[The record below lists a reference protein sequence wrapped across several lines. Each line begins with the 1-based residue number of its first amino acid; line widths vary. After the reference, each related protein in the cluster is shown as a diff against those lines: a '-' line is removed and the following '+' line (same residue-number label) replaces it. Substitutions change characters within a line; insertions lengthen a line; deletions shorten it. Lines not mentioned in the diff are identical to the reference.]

1 MQRFDKRKKNAWLRH
16 IIWHPS
22 GGGKRLIPL
31 LGETDLFLK
40 GVTLLVLL
48 LLLGTTAG
56 NNLFGQCALE
66 GGANAT
72 AEENRLASISDGGSY
87 SVSVPVTT
95 AFPNGLDV
103 GPVFN
108 SIYINANGTV
118 TFFFPY
124 EDVWSGGL
132 PIYDEGP
139 IISAQHDG
147 IEPAF
152 GGDIYFYQ
160 NSQEGYAV
168 ITYNEVAPGTSNLAY
183 GTSSDR
189 NTFQIILR
197 QGANY
202 ANDDS
207 DFIIELRYQEINW
220 VGKNPVAAGYSP
232 GFTTGYALVSPY
244 SSPVININGTFE
256 ATDATDGTFAGIVN
270 GSNTGSTCT
279 YQFAGSGLEY
289 ADEDG
294 DGFPDYIETNQM
306 PPNFKSDPCLPDVGA
321 DYLLY
326 NVDNTTWS
334 MADCDGD
341 GVDNGS
347 EVTAGT
353 NPYSVPDSDNDG
365 ILDIVET
372 QPCNAA
378 SPTSI
383 TGFSGILYDAPDQD
397 SWSLLNGSSSFPGS
411 AYTAI
416 ATFEYNEFAGQS
428 NAFSVDFG
436 GDAVSLSTNPDISNY
451 IGSNISTDGNLD
463 HAIQFNKVV
472 QPVEEGVYQFDLD
485 YGDDHVFIYLNGV
498 KQYGIQN
505 AYGVST
511 NDGLADVSNVATLTL
526 KAGDTL
532 TYLAAEEFI
541 GNTAIKFIA
550 SKISQIN
557 GDSPRCLTD
566 TDDDGVPDHLD
577 YDSDND
583 GVLDVDEAAEE
594 VAFDIDGNGVPNYID
609 TDSDG
614 DGCFDAVEASGIVSS
629 SALDNDGR
637 FLGSVDENGVPL
649 AVAAIGEGAIGLSIT
664 DEWQDDEVCVSSC
677 DIEGGA
683 DATAESNRLSISDSD
698 DDYEVVSLTTAF
710 PNGITIGGETYEE
723 FSIGT
728 NGYVTFGHSSDSYD
742 ATGLAGYEDGP
753 IVAAM
758 YDDWDPS
765 DGGDIYYY
773 QNAAEGYVVV
783 TYYEVAPY
791 DEPPAFGTTS
801 DRNTAQIIL
810 RRGANYAT
818 DPSDFLIE
826 LRYQAINWVGANNEG
841 VASAG
846 WSAGD
851 LWTYEQVAPYSV
863 AEEDG
868 PDDMGIFSGITTGTN
883 IGTSC
888 TYQWAGSV
896 LASID
901 TDEDGLVDLAEQ
913 EFGSDPNNPDTDGDG
928 VTDGSEYSD
937 DTDFLDPCDPA
948 QDAGYTGYDADNAI
962 WAAGDCDDD
971 LIPNGEELD
980 LGTDPYN
987 EDTDGDGTDD
997 ALEDE
1002 GQTDPLDP
1010 CDPVKW
1016 EGYTGYDADNAIW
1029 AAGDCDD
1036 DGLSNGEELGL
1047 GTDPYNADTDGDGIE
1062 DGSEDGDNTDP
1073 LDPCDPAQDAG
1084 YTGYDAD
1091 NDIWGDDDC
1100 DGDGLINS
1108 LEHEMGTDPYNADT
1122 DGDGIEDGSEDGDN
1136 TDPLDSCDPTQDAG
1150 YTGYDADNGIWAAG
1164 DCDDDLIPNGEELGL
1179 GTDPYNEDTD
1189 GDGTDD
1195 ALEDEGQTD
1204 PLDPCDPVKWEGYTG
1219 YDADN
1224 AIWAGGD
1231 CDGDLILNGDE
1242 LDLGTDPYN
1251 EDTDGDGVPDG
1262 QEVADGTS
1270 PLELCEYEFAS
1281 VTLPKG
1287 QEWNAADCDGDGL
1300 DNELEGDELVDT
1312 DGDLIP
1318 DFFDLDSDND
1328 GIPDADESS
1337 DTVAFDIDGDGTPNY
1352 LDLDSDGDGCFDAV
1366 EASDGLTPADLS
1378 GGRIPGEVNGDG
1390 IPLAVLEGEMEGL
1403 EATEAWGSDE
1413 IFSDFCGSDLGG
1425 FVWLDNDRNGLFL
1438 QQQPGLPGI
1447 SSMPSS
1453 EEVLPGV
1460 QVRLFG
1466 TDLNGNPVDEVQAA
1480 DADGYYLFELVLA
1493 GDYCMEVSF
1502 EGLDNA
1508 EDYVLTIP
1516 NVEFNTIDSLD
1527 SDYSLEGERCFTLE
1541 AGAENVYDLN
1551 AGVFLDADG
1560 DFIPDVNDP
1569 DIGGEMLDPQ
1579 GFIYCENTGEII
1591 SGAAIEVTG
1600 PGNVTMVADGSTG
1613 FYQWFVDAS
1622 GVYTMTLTTPS
1633 GYGISTDCTDSGQ
1646 LDPEPGITIVGSS
1659 EEAMSGFM
1667 EDASCGA
1674 NPFYMEFVLSP
1685 GDLVLN
1691 NNLPLVCAE
1700 IGDRAWKDFDRD
1712 GLQSPGEPGLGY
1724 TEVRLLDCAG
1734 NGVDTVVSDIEGRF
1748 LFTGLPAGGYVLDY
1762 EGRAEWAGTLP
1773 NLWSYAGYQAGSA
1786 ELDSDITASGSTEC
1800 VTLGVGEKNYTV
1812 DGGYEVPYTYSC
1824 NCDGSITLEWSP
1836 VSGEPGVTYTVDI
1849 EDSAGNPVLDYVN
1862 MTETSVTIAHGTL
1875 QNGEEYRLAIT
1886 ENISTSNVVS
1896 ITGPLYADCNPVPMA
1911 SVISAAGP
1919 ACPGGTDGSVLFE
1932 LEESGCAGRYA
1943 VYLEQA
1949 GSDILVAA
1957 DTTLANSFS
1966 VSGLGEGSYSLRVE
1980 LLDTLSCGYG
1990 VGCFPLEV
1998 EDFVVLSNQDSEAP
2012 ALAVSTIAG
2021 VPVDDVSYT
2030 APEGECG
2037 VQLEWLAEVS
2047 DNCAAGDAIAL
2058 SVSIE
2063 SDVAGVSPWAA
2074 VAPLSSQGSTV
2085 TSVYLLSSG
2094 DASNDNLM
2102 AAQLESTG
2110 RLSVAIGEEFWEMDG
2125 TEDLSAYDV
2134 VFLQANFNWNNP
2146 LSADA
2151 AANLTA
2157 YVENGGGLV
2166 TSEWSVWNAAYNT
2179 GSGSWDAL
2187 LPIFPVDL
2195 AEINGYDYLG
2205 ETDVTYTSVNSE
2217 PLVNDGVS
2225 SSFVFTPSDASGTV
2239 SLFTAKAGA
2248 TVFYDMS
2255 ASYDGYD
2262 FTAVG
2267 MAGWEYQSGRVFS
2280 FNGTNGATEIAN
2292 DANLRQLL
2300 INALSWSSGPT
2311 AGYAV
2316 SVHAGIGTNTVV
2328 LTATDE
2334 AGNST
2339 ELSYEI
2345 TVVDNRAPEIYGP
2358 GDMQVQIPG
2367 CEDGMP
2373 VNWQMSV
2380 IDDCDLDV
2388 ELVQISGPQ
2397 PGDVLA
2403 PGVYTVVYE
2412 ATDDYGNT
2420 SQYSFDITLTQAQS
2434 PAPIVDVS
2442 GNGQFVIEDCAEDG
2456 FIVFAGHI
2464 YDCELQAGDVPDGLI
2479 SISGAPLEITYILVN
2494 EGYAYFEAT
2503 GNLSA
2508 GSYLIVTSYEG
2519 VTIDHA
2525 VEVVQGP
2532 DTPAVMTMPGNL
2544 AYQVPNCEGEAAV
2557 SFAVQLEDDC
2567 DEDFG
2572 TASFTV
2578 NGAPAPPFDAALS
2591 DPANGYFAWSLSLS
2605 PGVYTIVGTYTD
2617 GGGNTTEATATI
2629 TVNAEEDNSAP
2640 IIVYPS
2646 QNINIALDPCIEA
2659 AVASQI
2665 FQVTAIDNCDGDL
2678 DPTVTVSSGTGTVT
2692 TTPGGYVFMGG
2703 PGVHTITTAATDA
2716 AGNSRTESFSINVTQ
2731 APAPQENLACNDD
2744 INVTLDDNCSRVITA
2759 DMVLEGNF
2767 GCFEE
2772 SDFTVTIVND
2782 DNPANGNILD
2792 GHGQFIYEIELAN
2805 QAQPIDGFTS
2815 DFAAG
2820 NWDVIIDNTGFF
2832 GAGFADVTFSSNTL
2846 TLETLAGGVAQAS
2859 IAMPGEGTL
2868 SFDYD
2873 YNGADPFF
2881 DFFMIDLN
2889 GNVVA
2894 DVTNPASG
2902 SFSED
2907 VEAGWVLVF
2916 AVDDDG
2922 FNPFGP
2928 AVPSTA
2934 EISNFGFAPAG
2945 PVVSGFE
2952 PCWGFVTGEDKTA
2965 PVVDC
2970 PDDTDVAT
2978 ISEPVQKIQGA
2989 LETTDAQL
2997 ELADYS
3003 CFLDGAGPVAGGQ
3016 YYDIIEF
3023 QVSADDIYTIY
3034 LNTSWGDGFTALYQG
3049 SFDADSP
3056 CENIL
3061 YAADDNI
3068 LGNAGPIGGLFDPQV
3083 RVTLPLRAYET
3094 YFVLVSSFGSDV
3106 TGSYEHTIFSD
3117 GNGLVGAWNF
3127 TETMLPD
3134 WTIQYDTTFSA
3145 LPSTTEQL
3153 SIPLFCDDFGQI
3165 YGGDA
3170 GSVAQETAF
3179 IQGTYQWVGAPSA
3192 TDNCDNNVDITATDS
3207 FTSSGDCGDV
3217 VITRTFTATDDQGL
3231 TDECQQEI
3239 TVRKPTLDDVNFPSF
3254 TAVVECDED
3263 YPALANGNP
3272 SPELTGYPFIFTAFG
3287 IFDIAPSYC
3296 NIGASYEDLPTV
3308 DECEGRFKFRRE
3320 WTIFDWCDPGSSLI
3334 ANQLIKVGDYTAPEV
3349 SCPAGTPI
3357 AYSTSPFSC
3366 GASFEVPMPGVSD
3379 NCSNVT
3385 VYTEIVTTTE
3395 EEVINQYGLPTG
3407 QFVTD
3412 TVVVRT
3418 IQPGANRFV
3427 SSIPFGG
3434 HFFRY
3439 VAEDDCGN
3447 ETELYCPFSVIDDIE
3462 PVAVC
3467 DDQLNVSIG
3476 GGNIVPGQ
3484 PALARVFASDVDE
3497 GSWDN
3502 CGDVSIAIFRNNF
3515 NPITYTCG
3523 TQNSVTGDFVDFFCC
3538 DVGVTSDITLVVTDQ
3553 YGNQNSCWLSVT
3565 PEDKINPFCD
3575 APDNVVVDCDDLPYG
3590 FDASDAGQLED
3601 LFGMATGADNCGVAS
3616 VQQVASNADLE
3627 CGYGSITRIFRVTD
3641 VNGLSSTNS
3650 CVQVITINEV
3660 HNYEIYFP
3668 EDAEANCGTPTP
3680 DTVEYNE
3687 LGCDLLAVTSNDE
3700 QFSAS
3705 GDECYKIFRTWKV
3718 INWCQ
3723 YDGES
3728 DPYIVGRDEDC
3739 NGVPGDGDRIANN
3752 GNGFWLLA
3760 RPNGKIY
3767 FDQDTDETPD
3777 NNVPGINFCGVS
3789 NDYYS
3794 FEYDETGYY
3803 QYTQIIKVYDD
3814 TAPEISFT
3822 QADAFCSLDNVN
3834 CDANVTYPFSID
3846 EDCTPDGLTIK
3857 VFLDPFLSGD
3867 LVELTG
3873 VVSGSYPDYTITVN
3887 GLPIGS
3893 HAFEVHVLDGC
3904 GNSDLAILPFD
3915 IIDCKA
3921 PAPFC
3926 LNGIAIELM
3935 PVDEDGD
3942 NLPDPGAGMAEIWA
3956 SDFVDF
3962 STQAGDCSEPIKYS
3976 INRVGEPNNPDQAGL
3991 VLTCDDEGTL
4001 VIEIWAYDAAGNS
4014 DFCETYILVQ
4024 DNMGVCGAAAPMAA
4038 GAVNTEDNE
4047 PVEDVQ
4053 VSLSGQASTA
4063 MTTQNDGAYVFTN
4076 LTSGLDYT
4084 ITPQRDGDYLN
4095 GVSTFDLVLISKHIL
4110 GVGPLSTPYQRIAA
4124 DVNNSGSI
4132 TTLDLIQL
4140 RKLILS
4146 IDTEFANNTSWRF
4159 VETAY
4164 VFPDPSNPWA
4174 EQFPE
4179 VININDLPAT
4189 SIMDADFVAVKIGDV
4204 NGDAAA
4210 NSFAVVDE
4218 RSYEGTFALQTDEQ
4232 ELKAG
4237 NEYRVSFTAAE
4248 LARIE
4253 GYQATLTLSN
4263 GVELVDIVSG
4273 VATEDNFGLS
4283 YLGEGM
4289 ITTSWHWASGASA
4302 KAPTGIE
4309 LFTLVLRANSDVMLS
4324 EVLGVSSAVTKAEA
4338 YGKDGS
4344 FQDVAIEFSTGTV
4357 AGAGFELYQNQPNP
4371 FKGETVIGFNLP
4383 EAAQVTVTISDVTGK
4398 VLKLYRH
4405 DGSKG
4410 YNHITVK
4417 SSELAATGVVQ
4428 YTVSTGTHSA
4438 TKRMVIVE

>member
-1 MQRFDKRKKNAWLRH
+1 MNQETFSECDGVVCGSSWTPVGTLTNMTFD
-16 IIWHPS
+16 
-22 GGGKRLIPL
+22 
-31 LGETDLFLK
+31 D
-40 GVTLLVLL
+40 
-48 LLLGTTAG
+48 
-56 NNLFGQCALE
+56 C
-66 GGANAT
+66 
-72 AEENRLASISDGGSY
+72 D
-87 SVSVPVTT
+87 
-95 AFPNGLDV
+95 
-103 GPVFN
+103 N
-108 SIYINANGTV
+108 SITV
-118 TFFFPY
+118 T
-124 EDVWSGGL
+124 
-132 PIYDEGP
+132 GP
-139 IISAQHDG
+139 G
-147 IEPAF
+147 C
-152 GGDIYFYQ
+152 
-160 NSQEGYAV
+160 
-168 ITYNEVAPGTSNLAY
+168 
-183 GTSSDR
+183 
-189 NTFQIILR
+189 
-197 QGANY
+197 
-202 ANDDS
+202 
-207 DFIIELRYQEINW
+207 
-220 VGKNPVAAGYSP
+220 
-232 GFTTGYALVSPY
+232 
-244 SSPVININGTFE
+244 GTF
-256 ATDATDGTFAGIVN
+256 
-270 GSNTGSTCT
+270 S
-279 YQFAGSGLEY
+279 
-289 ADEDG
+289 
-294 DGFPDYIETNQM
+294 
-306 PPNFKSDPCLPDVGA
+306 
-321 DYLLY
+321 
-326 NVDNTTWS
+326 
-334 MADCDGD
+334 
-341 GVDNGS
+341 
-347 EVTAGT
+347 
-353 NPYSVPDSDNDG
+353 
-365 ILDIVET
+365 LDIG
-372 QPCNAA
+372 AI
-378 SPTSI
+378 TS
-383 TGFSGILYDAPDQD
+383 TGC
-397 SWSLLNGSSSFPGS
+397 GS
-411 AYTAI
+411 
-416 ATFEYNEFAGQS
+416 QS
-428 NAFSVDFG
+428 
-436 GDAVSLSTNPDISNY
+436 T
-451 IGSNISTDGNLD
+451 
-463 HAIQFNKVV
+463 
-472 QPVEEGVYQFDLD
+472 
-485 YGDDHVFIYLNGV
+485 
-498 KQYGIQN
+498 
-505 AYGVST
+505 
-511 NDGLADVSNVATLTL
+511 TLT
-526 KAGDTL
+526 
-532 TYLAAEEFI
+532 I
-541 GNTAIKFIA
+541 CN
-550 SKISQIN
+550 
-557 GDSPRCLTD
+557 
-566 TDDDGVPDHLD
+566 V
-577 YDSDND
+577 
-583 GVLDVDEAAEE
+583 
-594 VAFDIDGNGVPNYID
+594 
-609 TDSDG
+609 
-614 DGCFDAVEASGIVSS
+614 
-629 SALDNDGR
+629 
-637 FLGSVDENGVPL
+637 
-649 AVAAIGEGAIGLSIT
+649 
-664 DEWQDDEVCVSSC
+664 
-677 DIEGGA
+677 
-683 DATAESNRLSISDSD
+683 
-698 DDYEVVSLTTAF
+698 
-710 PNGITIGGETYEE
+710 
-723 FSIGT
+723 
-728 NGYVTFGHSSDSYD
+728 
-742 ATGLAGYEDGP
+742 
-753 IVAAM
+753 
-758 YDDWDPS
+758 
-765 DGGDIYYY
+765 
-773 QNAAEGYVVV
+773 
-783 TYYEVAPY
+783 
-791 DEPPAFGTTS
+791 
-801 DRNTAQIIL
+801 
-810 RRGANYAT
+810 
-818 DPSDFLIE
+818 
-826 LRYQAINWVGANNEG
+826 
-841 VASAG
+841 
-846 WSAGD
+846 
-851 LWTYEQVAPYSV
+851 
-863 AEEDG
+863 
-868 PDDMGIFSGITTGTN
+868 
-883 IGTSC
+883 
-888 TYQWAGSV
+888 
-896 LASID
+896 
-901 TDEDGLVDLAEQ
+901 
-913 EFGSDPNNPDTDGDG
+913 DTDGDG
-928 VTDGSEYSD
+928 ISDGDEDEDNTDPM
-937 DTDFLDPCDPA
+937 DPCDPA
-948 QDAGYTGYDADNAI
+948 QSPNYAGYDA
-962 WAAGDCDDD
+962 
-971 LIPNGEELD
+971 E
-980 LGTDPYN
+980 N
-987 EDTDGDGTDD
+987 E
-997 ALEDE
+997 
-1002 GQTDPLDP
+1002 
-1010 CDPVKW
+1010 
-1016 EGYTGYDADNAIW
+1016 IW

-1036 DGLSNGEELGL
+1036 DGLTNSEELEA
-1047 GTDPYNADTDGDGIE
+1047 GTDPYNPDTDRDGVIDGTEVE
-1062 DGSEDGDNTDP
+1062 DLTDP
-1073 LDPCDPAQDAG
+1073 LEPCD
-1084 YTGYDAD
+1084 
-1091 NDIWGDDDC
+1091 
-1100 DGDGLINS
+1100 
-1108 LEHEMGTDPYNADT
+1108 
-1122 DGDGIEDGSEDGDN
+1122 
-1136 TDPLDSCDPTQDAG
+1136 
-1150 YTGYDADNGIWAAG
+1150 
-1164 DCDDDLIPNGEELGL
+1164 
-1179 GTDPYNEDTD
+1179 
-1189 GDGTDD
+1189 
-1195 ALEDEGQTD
+1195 
-1204 PLDPCDPVKWEGYTG
+1204 
-1219 YDADN
+1219 
-1224 AIWAGGD
+1224 
-1231 CDGDLILNGDE
+1231 
-1242 LDLGTDPYN
+1242 
-1251 EDTDGDGVPDG
+1251 
-1262 QEVADGTS
+1262 
-1270 PLELCEYEFAS
+1270 YEFAS
-1281 VTLPKG
+1281 VTLAKG
-1287 QEWNAADCDGDGL
+1287 SLWAFADCDNDGL
-1300 DNELEGDELVDT
+1300 LNEVEQDENTDT
-1312 DGDLIP
+1312 DGNGTP
-1318 DFFDLDSDND
+1318 DFLDSDDDGDGIPTSIELGELTCIDGFSVNLTGGLSTGNQSMDAYLDSLGVLIRHTDAVNFIPNTTFFNIINHPTWDEEGDTDGKMIFQPNSGVSFSYYESDGVTKSTTDAFSVWSDPVTGLGTIRVIARDIDGNILIDRQDPDGSKHSVNTSMTEGVRIHELVFANSTSAIDLLSVGQTCTPQDSDSDGLPDYFDLDSDND
-1328 GIPDADESS
+1328 GIPDADEAGEGY
-1337 DTVAFDIDGDGTPNY
+1337 AFDIDEDGIPNY
-1352 LDLDSDGDGCFDAV
+1352 LDLDSDGDSCPDAV
-1366 EASDGLTPADLS
+1366 EAES
-1378 GGRIPGEVNGDG
+1378 GFNLFELDEENRLPGEVNEDG
-1390 IPLAVLEGEMEGL
+1390 IPLAAIEGEMVGL
-1403 EATEAWGSDE
+1403 EATQAWGSE
-1413 IFSDFCGSDLGG
+1413 EFFGELCGSDLGG
-1425 FVWLDNDRNGLFL
+1425 YVWLDNDRNGLFNQCSNGVAL
-1438 QQQPGLPGI
+1438 EESVFGFSECEVGLA
-1447 SSMPSS
+1447 
-1453 EEVLPGV
+1453 GV
-1460 QVRLFG
+1460 QVRLYG
-1466 TDLNGNPVDEVQAA
+1466 TDANGNPVDEVQMA
-1480 DADGYYLFELVLA
+1480 DEDGYYLFEVVLA

-1516 NVEFNTIDSLD
+1516 NVEFNMIDSLD

-1541 AGAENVYDLN
+1541 TGAASVYDLN

-1560 DFIPDVNDP
+1560 DYIPDVNDP

-1591 SGAAIEVTG
+1591 SGAAIQVTG

-1622 GVYTMTLTTPS
+1622 GVYTMTLTTPN

-1762 EGRAEWAGTLP
+1762 EGRAEWAGSLP

-1949 GSDILVAA
+1949 GSDILVAG

-1998 EDFVVLSNQDSEAP
+1998 EDFVVLSNQDMEGPS
-2012 ALAVSTIAG
+2012 LGVSAQGG
-2021 VPVDDVSYT
+2021 VGLGSGASFTYT
-2030 APEGECG
+2030 PPEGECG
-2037 VQLEWLAEVS
+2037 VQLEWLAITT
-2047 DNCAAGDAIAL
+2047 DNCSAVGSIGL

-2063 SDVAGVSPWAA
+2063 SDVAGAAPWA
-2074 VAPLSSQGSTV
+2074 
-2085 TSVYLLSSG
+2085 
-2094 DASNDNLM
+2094 
-2102 AAQLESTG
+2102 
-2110 RLSVAIGEEFWEMDG
+2110 
-2125 TEDLSAYDV
+2125 
-2134 VFLQANFNWNNP
+2134 
-2146 LSADA
+2146 
-2151 AANLTA
+2151 
-2157 YVENGGGLV
+2157 
-2166 TSEWSVWNAAYNT
+2166 
-2179 GSGSWDAL
+2179 
-2187 LPIFPVDL
+2187 
-2195 AEINGYDYLG
+2195 
-2205 ETDVTYTSVNSE
+2205 
-2217 PLVNDGVS
+2217 
-2225 SSFVFTPSDASGTV
+2225 
-2239 SLFTAKAGA
+2239 
-2248 TVFYDMS
+2248 
-2255 ASYDGYD
+2255 
-2262 FTAVG
+2262 TAVQ
-2267 MAGWEYQSGRVFS
+2267 A
-2280 FNGTNGATEIAN
+2280 
-2292 DANLRQLL
+2292 
-2300 INALSWSSGPT
+2300 SS
-2311 AGYAV
+2311 GYAV

-2373 VNWQMSV
+2373 VNWQVSA
-2380 IDDCDLDV
+2380 IDDCSLDV

-2456 FIVFAGHI
+2456 FIVFSGHI

-2519 VTIDHA
+2519 VTIGHA

-2532 DTPAVMTMPGNL
+2532 DTPAVITMPGNL

-2591 DPANGYFAWSLSLS
+2591 GPANGYFAWSLSLS

-2629 TVNAEEDNSAP
+2629 TVNADEDNSAP
-2640 IIVYPS
+2640 VIVYPS
-2646 QNINIALDPCIEA
+2646 QNITEELDPCGPDEA
-2659 AVASQI
+2659 EI
-2665 FQVTAIDNCDGDL
+2665 CFQATAIDDCEGDIV
-2678 DPTVTVSSGTGTVT
+2678 PTVTVTG
-2692 TTPGGYVFMGG
+2692 PGGAAIQVTADGTTYCFTAG
-2703 PGVHTITTAATDA
+2703 PGQYTVSIGAVDA
-2716 AGNSRTESFSINVTQ
+2716 AGNSTSEAFGVSVTQ
-2731 APAPQENLACNDD
+2731 DDAPEANLACNDD
-2744 INVTLDDNCSRVITA
+2744 INVTLDENCSRVITA

-2767 GCFEE
+2767 GCLQED
-2772 SDFTVTIVND
+2772 DFAITIVND

-2792 GHGQFIYEIELAN
+2792 GHGQWIYEI
-2805 QAQPIDGFTS
+2805 DGP
-2815 DFAAG
+2815 
-2820 NWDVIIDNTGFF
+2820 DV
-2832 GAGFADVTFSSNTL
+2832 A
-2846 TLETLAGGVAQAS
+2846 
-2859 IAMPGEGTL
+2859 
-2868 SFDYD
+2868 
-2873 YNGADPFF
+2873 
-2881 DFFMIDLN
+2881 
-2889 GNVVA
+2889 
-2894 DVTNPASG
+2894 
-2902 SFSED
+2902 
-2907 VEAGWVLVF
+2907 
-2916 AVDDDG
+2916 
-2922 FNPFGP
+2922 
-2928 AVPSTA
+2928 
-2934 EISNFGFAPAG
+2934 
-2945 PVVSGFE
+2945 GFE
-2952 PCWGFVTGEDKTA
+2952 PCWGYITGEDKTA
-2965 PVVDC
+2965 PVVEC

-2978 ISEPVQKIQGA
+2978 ISESVQKIQGA

-3153 SIPLFCDDFGQI
+3153 SIPLFCDDFDQI

-3179 IQGTYQWVGAPSA
+3179 ISGTYQWVGAPSA

-3217 VITRTFTATDDQGL
+3217 VITRTFTAIDDQGL
-3231 TDECQQEI
+3231 TDECQQQI
-3239 TVRKPTLDDVNFPSF
+3239 TIRKPTLDDVNFPSF

-3272 SPELTGYPFIFTAFG
+3272 APELTGYPFIFTAFG
-3287 IFDIAPSYC
+3287 IFDIAPNYC

-3320 WTIFDWCDPGSSLI
+3320 WTIFDWCDPGSSLLV
-3334 ANQLIKVGDYTAPEV
+3334 NQLIKVGDYTAPEV

-3366 GASFEVPMPGVSD
+3366 GASFEVPMPSVSD

-3407 QFVTD
+3407 QFVID

-3427 SSIPFGG
+3427 SSIPFGD

-3447 ETELYCPFSVIDDIE
+3447 ETELYCPFSVIDQIE

-3515 NPITYTCG
+3515 NPVTYTCG

-3575 APDNVVVDCDDLPYG
+3575 APDNVVVDCDGLPYG

-3767 FDQDTDETPD
+3767 FDRDTDETPD

-3846 EDCTPDGLTIK
+3846 EDCTPDDLTIK

-3867 LVELTG
+3867 LVQLTG

-3887 GLPIGS
+3887 DLPIGS

-3921 PAPFC
+3921 PAPIC
-3926 LNGIAIELM
+3926 INGIAIELM

-3956 SDFVDF
+3956 SDFIA
-3962 STQAGDCSEPIKYS
+3962 SPITDCSEPIKYS
-3976 INRVGEPNNPDQAGL
+3976 INRAGEPNDPDQTGL

-4289 ITTSWHWASGASA
+4289 ITTSWNGEASDA
-4302 KAPTGIE
+4302 E

-4383 EAAQVTVTISDVTGK
+4383 EAAQVTITISDVTGK
-4398 VLKLYRH
+4398 VLKLYRQ